1 MIPAEKRIS
10 ELKDR
15 SKDVERQNEE
25 EAAMI
30 HQDDISLFFKLN
42 LRDGIG

>member
-10 ELKDR
+10 ELKDM

-25 EAAMI
+25 ETAML
-30 HQDDISLFFKLN
+30 HQDDMSLFFIFKLN
-42 LRDGIG
+42 L